1 MKNYKEITNN
11 LLNRRDKYLKMRKKK
26 IKMITSIA
34 LSVSCICLLVI
45 GLVNFKDKTLKL
57 SNNDNMKIKWATSK
71 DSNEEGITT
80 WNGKQVTFRLNEALE
95 TNDSEIVYAIYTRP
109 FIDDNYIF
117 EGRTLKE
124 YYLDMAN
131 ETNLPEKLSQLLKE
145 GDSLKYKEKLYTTG
159 TPDGERWTEFLY
171 NERVNYYGNDILNK
185 YIVDGN
191 FLKEKL
197 EEDIKVANNT
207 TTAQDKYKIVKKN
220 YLNDLAKTIKGE
232 LKTEVSENNDGIIIY
247 LKKESFSSFNVNNI
261 NEWLFDLARKANEQ
275 FGDDE

>member
-26 IKMITSIA
+26 IKMITSIV
-34 LSVSCICLLVI
+34 LSVSCICLVVI
-45 GLVNFKDKTLKL
+45 GLVNFKDKTLEP
-57 SNNDNMKIKWATSK
+57 SNNDNIEIKWATSK

-80 WNGKQVTFRLNEALE
+80 WNDKQVTFRLNEALE
-95 TNDSEIVYAIYTRP
+95 TNDSEIVYAIYTKP

-145 GDSLKYKEKLYTTG
+145 GDSLKYKGKLYTTG
-159 TPDGERWTEFLY
+159 TPDGERWTESLY

-207 TTAQDKYKIVKKN
+207 TTAQDKYKIVKKS

-247 LKKESFSSFNVNNI
+247 LKKENFSSLTVSNMD
-261 NEWLFDLARKANEQ
+261 EWLFDLAQKTNEQ